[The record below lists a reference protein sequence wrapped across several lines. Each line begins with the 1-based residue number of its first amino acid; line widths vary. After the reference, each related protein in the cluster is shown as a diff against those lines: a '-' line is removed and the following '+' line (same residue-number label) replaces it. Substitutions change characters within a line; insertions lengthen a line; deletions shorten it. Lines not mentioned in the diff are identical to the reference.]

1 MRKLGEHRSGLT
13 VLAALMVLVA
23 LVGPL
28 VAPAAQAQ
36 EPIRIGFIY
45 PDQGPFAQPG
55 IDMRDG
61 YLLYWSQ
68 VGNRAGGRPVENLLE
83 NKGTNKPDEG
93 LTKARKLVERDRVH
107 LLGGVTSTPVTLAL
121 RSYVIDKKIAFM
133 IMNAGADE
141 LTKKLRSDY
150 IYRSSFANSDGSHP
164 LGEWAYKQGYR
175 KATIMGWDFAAG
187 YEQMGGFARTFIEA
201 GGQVI
206 QELYSPI
213 GAPDFAPYLSGIKRD
228 ADVVFVFFG
237 GADAPRFVN
246 QYAEFGLKG
255 KIPLI
260 GKGYLTDEVFLQ
272 RLGDNALGIVTS
284 LQWTAALDTPANKSF
299 LEAYQVRYKRPATTF
314 AEQGYLGAQM
324 FGQALEAVRGNVENQ
339 EAFLAALKK
348 VDVDAPRG
356 RVKLDAFHNPIHNIY
371 IRKVE
376 RKDGALQN
384 TVIATYPGVSQFWKW
399 TPEAYMAMPA
409 YQELKGKWA
418 K

>member
-1 MRKLGEHRSGLT
+1 M
-13 VLAALMVLVA
+13 VLAA

-28 VAPAAQAQ
+28 AAQRSQAQ

-68 VGNRAGGRPVENLLE
+68 AGNRAGGRPVENLLE

-107 LLGGVTSTPVTLAL
+107 LLGGVISTPVTLAL
-121 RSYVIDKKIAFM
+121 RAYVIDKKMPFI

-141 LTKKLRSDY
+141 LTKKFRSDY
-150 IYRSSFANSDGSHP
+150 IYRSAFANSDGSHP
-164 LGEWAYKQGYR
+164 MGEWAYKQGYR

-187 YEQMGGFARTFIEA
+187 YEQMGGFARTFIDA

-206 QELYSPI
+206 QELYPPI

-237 GADAPRFVN
+237 GADAPRFIN

-255 KIPLI
+255 RIPLI

-284 LQWTAALDTPANKSF
+284 LQWTAALDTPANKRF
-299 LEAYQVRYKRPATTF
+299 LEAYQARYKRPATTF

-324 FGQALEAVRGNVENQ
+324 FHQALEAVKGNVENM

-348 VDVDAPRG
+348 VEIDAPRG

-376 RKDGALQN
+376 RKGGVLQN
-384 TVIATYPGVSQFWKW
+384 TVIHTYPNVSQFWKW